1 MNNIV
6 LKNTKMLYFGSFT
19 KILSQW
25 IFSNKVLTRHVIL
38 SMNNQGGVSLWING
52 RQLIWLIWYSNSTH
66 MIDLID

>member
-38 SMNNQGGVSLWING
+38 SMNNQGGVSL
-52 RQLIWLIWYSNSTH
+52 
-66 MIDLID
+66 